1 MLLIRNALVVGPRGP
16 EKSDIFIVKDRIAEI
31 APELTQPAGAV
42 TVEANGRL
50 ALPGL
55 VDIHVHLR
63 EPGGEY
69 KGDPYSGTQAALAGG
84 VTTVLGTPNTMPSIT
99 DKATLQAAL
108 DLAAKKAV
116 CDYGLYLGATRD
128 NVTIAPHIRDA
139 VGLKMYMG
147 PGYGPLSLSHFED
160 QYAHLEAYPSDRVLA
175 VHAENAEAAQY
186 FARRGQLRPPL
197 CATLETA
204 RAIWMAQ
211 SVKRPIHL
219 CNLSTGAEIQ
229 MVKEAK
235 QRGEPV
241 TCEVTPHH
249 LLLSTE
255 IEQHLGPLGRM
266 SPPLRSAED
275 VAALWDNLRYVD
287 AITSDH
293 SPHTLNEKTGPE
305 SPPGAPGVETMLP
318 LLLTSVQ
325 QQLLSLTDLVRLTA
339 TGPAKLFGLER
350 KGRLGPGYDADIV
363 LVDPEAQWTIS
374 SRDLLTRCGWTP
386 FEGWRVWGKVERVYL
401 RGKLAYANGKVV
413 AKPGTGRPVRQV

>member
-1 MLLIRNALVVGPRGP
+1 
-16 EKSDIFIVKDRIAEI
+16 
-31 APELTQPAGAV
+31 
-42 TVEANGRL
+42 
-50 ALPGL
+50 
-55 VDIHVHLR
+55 
-63 EPGGEY
+63 
-69 KGDPYSGTQAALAGG
+69 
-84 VTTVLGTPNTMPSIT
+84 
-99 DKATLQAAL
+99 
-108 DLAAKKAV
+108 
-116 CDYGLYLGATRD
+116 
-128 NVTIAPHIRDA
+128 
-139 VGLKMYMG
+139 
-147 PGYGPLSLSHFED
+147 
-160 QYAHLEAYPSDRVLA
+160 
-175 VHAENAEAAQY
+175 
-186 FARRGQLRPPL
+186 
-197 CATLETA
+197 
-204 RAIWMAQ
+204 
-211 SVKRPIHL
+211 
-219 CNLSTGAEIQ
+219 
-229 MVKEAK
+229 
-235 QRGEPV
+235 
-241 TCEVTPHH
+241 
-249 LLLSTE
+249 
-255 IEQHLGPLGRM
+255 M

-293 SPHTLNEKTGPE
+293 SPHTLNEKTSPE